1 MAITGH
7 FIDTSYQMRSILLD
21 CDVFEGSHTGTNL
34 SKKLLDVTKSWG
46 LEKKVNLAVS
56 DNAANVKNAI
66 AQTGWEHF
74 GCFAHTLNLM
84 VQSAMKLAHNV
95 LDKVKSIVAHFK
107 RSSKATKILM
117 DIQKKNGITVPL
129 KLIQDVVTRWNS
141 TYHMIERFVRL
152 EESLRSTMGLLDAA
166 LPLISTEEWTTLKEL
181 CQILE
186 PFSDAT
192 NCVSGENYMSASLVI
207 VLTGG
212 LINVCENLST
222 ANFNEVSRDIIS
234 SLQNGLRSRLG
245 NVEYNNT
252 LAISTF
258 LDPRF
263 KTFAFKNSDAVDIIK
278 NIIIDALGELITQ
291 SQNQSE
297 IHESEPEPSTSAA
310 SNDSLVPEIAT
321 RDHLKVRYSL

>member
-1 MAITGH
+1 
-7 FIDTSYQMRSILLD
+7 
-21 CDVFEGSHTGTNL
+21 
-34 SKKLLDVTKSWG
+34 
-46 LEKKVNLAVS
+46 
-56 DNAANVKNAI
+56 
-66 AQTGWEHF
+66 
-74 GCFAHTLNLM
+74 
-84 VQSAMKLAHNV
+84 
-95 LDKVKSIVAHFK
+95 
-107 RSSKATKILM
+107 
-117 DIQKKNGITVPL
+117 
-129 KLIQDVVTRWNS
+129 
-141 TYHMIERFVRL
+141 
-152 EESLRSTMGLLDAA
+152 MGLLDAA

-186 PFSDAT
+186 PFADAT

-212 LINVCENLST
+212 LINVCKNLST

-263 KTFAFKNSDAVDIIK
+263 KTFAFKNSDAVDIK
-278 NIIIDALGELITQ
+278 NFIIDALGELITQ

-321 RDHLKVRYSL
+321 RDHLKVRYSLWDSLDRSVSQFKPKATASSRAIIEVQRYLEDEALSRNQNPLAWWKNNKHNDPYLSQLVRSKCCALATSVPCERLLSKAGIILDDCRRRLSTNKLKQLLFININK